1 MVLLYLH
8 VLVIIVYATLV
19 LTQTTTL
26 LENNHILSG
35 SIAAGSYDYYYF
47 SIPAIN
53 QVFNKRAIP
62 NIFLSITTC
71 TQPIPPST
79 FKDAIPSFNAYIS
92 LSKSNALPGPDNGI
106 SVNDAIH
113 GLTTWTSNG
122 ASSEIWVAVGA
133 PSLPNTWTGNW
144 TYEIGVSTNQILHPI
159 IINANRYKDEPF
171 MILDDT
177 DRTNALFSSNPFQG
191 APPNSTVLITTNLPS
206 ELSHSLCAAKL
217 HDLPT
222 YSVNTSITTRG
233 PLNLPRHQFMVSN
246 LTQDTVYSA
255 YLIQS
260 VGSTIGLT
268 APIHFST
275 KIDANCRII
284 YDLPF
289 CNQVAYSVPTN
300 PDTFTTESI
309 WDIANQYDEQALA
322 KFEPFGTALSQF
334 NCDTTQYS
342 LVRNCTDCHRDYKT
356 WLCAVSIPRC
366 TDSSVSGDLT
376 QIDNVSTSPA
386 LRDISVGASRNPWVD
401 ATMKPGEWTELL
413 PCIDLCYH
421 VVQSCP
427 PFLQFF
433 CPSGD
438 LASMQYGYWQNGS
451 ALGNGTLYHFD
462 INNPTCN
469 RMGVS
474 TQLLTISGASHIY
487 SNNVMIFFIVTI
499 VGLFL
504 I

>member
-1 MVLLYLH
+1 MVLFYLH
-8 VLVIIVYATLV
+8 VLLYATLV

-26 LENNHILSG
+26 LQNNRILPG
-35 SIAAGSYDYYYF
+35 SIAAGSYNYYYF

-53 QVFNKRAIP
+53 QVFSKRAIP

-71 TQPIPPST
+71 TQPTPPST
-79 FKDAIPSFNAYIS
+79 FKDAIPSFNVYIS
-92 LSKSNALPGPDNGI
+92 LSKGNTLPGPDNGI

-133 PSLPNTWTGNW
+133 SSLPNAWTGNW
-144 TYEIGVSTNQILHPI
+144 TYEIGVSTNEILHPI
-159 IINANRYKDEPF
+159 IINADRNKDEPF

-191 APPNSTVLITTNLPS
+191 TPPNSTVLITTNLPS

-217 HDLPT
+217 YDLPT

-233 PLNLPRHQFMVSN
+233 PLNLPRYQFMVSN

-289 CNQVAYSVPTN
+289 CNQVAYSVPTD

-309 WDIANQYDEQALA
+309 WGIANQYDEQALA

-342 LVRNCTDCHRDYKT
+342 LVRNCTDCYRDYKT
-356 WLCAVSIPRC
+356 WLCSVSIPRC
-366 TDSSVSGDLT
+366 TDSSASGDLT

-401 ATMKPGEWTELL
+401 DTMKPGEWTELL

-474 TQLLTISGASHIY
+474 TRLLTISSASHIH
-487 SNNVMIFFIVTI
+487 SNSVAIFFIVTV
-499 VGLFL
+499 VGLFF